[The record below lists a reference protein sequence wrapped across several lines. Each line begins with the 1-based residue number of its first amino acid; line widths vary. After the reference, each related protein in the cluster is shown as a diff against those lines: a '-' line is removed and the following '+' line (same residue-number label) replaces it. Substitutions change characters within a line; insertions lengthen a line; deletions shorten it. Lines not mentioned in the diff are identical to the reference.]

1 MKEHVKTGMTEVWVD
16 NQITLDYG
24 SGGKLTLDLIENVF
38 KAENGL
44 DSAILEDIAFTT
56 DSHSIKP
63 LFFKGG
69 DIGKLAISGTVN
81 DLLCVGAKPL
91 YISSAFIIESGFDM
105 EKLKQIALSMR
116 KEAKF
121 SNVKIVC
128 GDTKVVENGKCD
140 GVYINTSGI
149 GKIIRPIDGKNIKNG
164 DVVIVTGTVGDHGF
178 SIMNEREGLNLES
191 NLSSDVSNLVDL
203 IMPLIES
210 NIDIKFMRDP
220 TRGGLAMCLNE
231 LCYKK
236 DYGFEI
242 FEDKIPVRE
251 DVYIISEI
259 LGIEP
264 YFSAN
269 EGKMV
274 IVVAENDADRV
285 IDSLK
290 SNEKGRDA
298 SVIGFV
304 NDNLNGKVVLN
315 TKFGSKRILRMPI
328 SDKMPRIC

>member
-38 KAENGL
+38 KVENGL
-44 DSAILEDIAFTT
+44 DSAILEGIAFTT

-116 KEAKF
+116 KEAEF

-164 DVVIVTGTVGDHGF
+164 DVVIVTGTIGDHGF

>member
-1 MKEHVKTGMTEVWVD
+1 MD

-38 KAENGL
+38 KVENGL
-44 DSAILEDIAFTT
+44 DSAILEGIAFTT

-116 KEAKF
+116 KEAEL

-164 DVVIVTGTVGDHGF
+164 DVVIVTGTIGDHGF

>member
-38 KAENGL
+38 KVENGL
-44 DSAILEDIAFTT
+44 DSAILEGIAFTT